1 MGLKVGVQGLSAAGT
16 ETSVAQT
23 IEFLAQRDAIEICP

>member
-1 MGLKVGVQGLSAAGT
+1 MGLKVGVQGLSAAGA

-23 IEFLAQRDAIEICP
+23 IEFLAKCDAIEIRP